1 MPAIRQSRNAG
12 YDGRTMPASKKPA
25 NNRPLIFGAALVV
38 ILALVAFFATRGEDG
53 GGPAGEE
60 LEQVRPVAAEGQP
73 LAQLPASGQDPAV
86 GQTAPAIRGTGFDG
100 DAVNIEPGSQP
111 RLVIFVAH
119 WCPHCQREVPKIV
132 QWLEDSGSPQGLD
145 MIVIATATDPNR
157 PNYPPSEWLEAEG
170 LDLPT
175 MADDRNGTAAQA
187 YGLSAYPYFLLM
199 DANNRVIARDSGELS
214 TQELDELVELAGNNA

>member
-1 MPAIRQSRNAG
+1 
-12 YDGRTMPASKKPA
+12 MPASKKPA

-38 ILALVAFFATRGEDG
+38 ILAVVAFFATRGEDA

-60 LEQVRPVAAEGQP
+60 PEQVRPVAVEGQP
-73 LAQLPASGQDPAV
+73 LAQLSASGQDPAV
-86 GQTAPAIRGTGFDG
+86 GQTAPSIRGTGFDG

-132 QWLEDSGSPQGLD
+132 QWLEDSGTPQGLD
-145 MIVIATATDPNR
+145 MIVVATATDPNR
-157 PNYPPSEWLEAEG
+157 PNYPPSEWLEEEG
-170 LDLPT
+170 LDLST

-187 YGLSAYPYFLLM
+187 YGLSAYPYFVLM

-214 TQELDELVELAGNNA
+214 TEELDELVELAGNDS